1 MSGDTK
7 AMEEALQAA
16 VAKMNRP
23 SNGGSS
29 TTSDM
34 LSALL
39 AVLPKLLEN
48 GRDDRE
54 DIAEKLDG
62 LQTEEFAP
70 MREQLRQLRMQVH
83 RVRKTQDEVLSALEA
98 MREQQTAIGEA
109 VLQLARQMSRIEL
122 LDEANGD
129 DIYDSVMSAP
139 IAATLSGRASTPSSK
154 TSSRT
159 RKHSRH
165 ERS

>member
-23 SNGGSS
+23 SNGGST

-48 GRDDRE
+48 NRDDRE

-70 MREQLRQLRMQVH
+70 MREQLRHLRMQLH
-83 RVRKTQDEVLSALEA
+83 RVRKTQDEVLSAVEA
-98 MREQQTAIGEA
+98 MRAQQTAIGEA

-122 LDEANGD
+122 LDEANDD

-139 IAATLSGRASTPSSK
+139 LAAPLNGRATPSSK
-154 TSSRT
+154 TPSRT